1 MLLLVEFIVSELL
14 FIGTPNS
21 GKSLLFNKLTG
32 LSQKVANFPGVTV
45 DIFSGDAHFAKD
57 MRLIDFPGIY
67 SLNPI
72 STDEKVSVE
81 NLKKALNRNELEMV
95 ICVLD
100 ATRFERGLHF
110 ALQVIKEAQ
119 KHNKPIALVVN
130 MMDVISKHKVPV
142 KLELLSKELGLSI
155 FPLSAK
161 TGLGVEAF
169 QNEVS
174 QNIQK
179 IKEVSETAQVLKDK
193 DSDSLRELA
202 HNLSRKC
209 STDDDILI
217 KSQMKL
223 DSFFL
228 NSWTG
233 GVIFFAIM
241 YILFQAIFTWAVPL
255 MDGIESIINWMASI
269 VLPYVPK
276 GVLHDF
282 VRDAIFGG
290 IGAFVVFAPQ
300 IFILTFILGLLEDSG
315 YLARAAVICHRP
327 LQFFGLSGKS
337 FIPMLSGV
345 ACAIPGIYSARTI
358 ASPKRRW
365 LTYFAIPLMP
375 CSARLPVYALIIL
388 AFVPDTMFF
397 GIIGLQGF
405 AFLILYLFGI
415 FSGLLVTSL
424 ISRTKVAPE
433 SDLPFVLEMTPF
445 RMPGFIPI
453 FRNSLRQA
461 KRFIT
466 EAGPIIFV
474 VTIGIWTLG
483 YFPNYGADLSSSWLS
498 TIGKFIEPIFE
509 PLGLDW
515 KYGVAVIVSF
525 LAREVFVGTLGTLFG
540 IEGAGDDV
548 TGLVDNIQASGLT
561 MASGVALLVFFALAM
576 QCVSTLAAL
585 KRESGSSKLPTQV
598 FITYTLLAYF
608 GALITYNI
616 LA

>member
-1 MLLLVEFIVSELL
+1 MSEIL

-72 STDEKVSVE
+72 STDEKVSVD
-81 NLKKALNRNELEMV
+81 NFKKALGRDELEMV
-95 ICVLD
+95 VCVLD
-100 ATRFERGLHF
+100 ATRFERGLNF
-110 ALQVIKEAQ
+110 ALQVIREAQ
-119 KHNKPIALVVN
+119 KHNKPVALIVS
-130 MMDVISKHKVPV
+130 MMDIISKHKVPIE
-142 KLELLSKELGLSI
+142 LDLLSKELGLSI

-161 TGLGVEAF
+161 TGLGVEKF
-169 QNEVS
+169 QNQIS
-174 QNIQK
+174 QEIQK
-179 IKEVSETAQVLKDK
+179 IKEVSNTSKDLKTK
-193 DSDSLRELA
+193 EDSELRVLA
-202 HNLSRKC
+202 HDLSKKF
-209 STDDDILI
+209 SATDDILI

-233 GVIFFAIM
+233 GAIFFAIM
-241 YILFQAIFTWAVPL
+241 YVLFQSIFTWAVPV
-255 MDGIESIINWMASI
+255 MDGIENIISWIASI
-269 VLPYVPK
+269 VLPYMPV
-276 GVLHDF
+276 GIVHDF

-327 LQFFGLSGKS
+327 LQLFGLSGKS

-345 ACAIPGIYSARTI
+345 ACAIPGIYAARTI

-397 GIIGLQGF
+397 GFIGLQGF
-405 AFLILYLFGI
+405 AFLVLYLFGI
-415 FSGLLVTSL
+415 FSGLLVTAL
-424 ISRTKVAPE
+424 ISRTKMAPAN
-433 SDLPFVLEMTPF
+433 DLPFVLEMTPF
-445 RMPGFIPI
+445 RMPGFVPI
-453 FRNSLRQA
+453 FRSSLRQA
-461 KRFIT
+461 RRFIT

-474 VTIGIWTLG
+474 VTLVIWTLG
-483 YFPNYGADLSSSWLS
+483 YFPNYGADLGSSWLS
-498 TIGKFIEPIFE
+498 VIGKLIEPIFE

-576 QCVSTLAAL
+576 QCVSTLATL